1 MMKVNMG
8 LIGISVLIFLI
19 IGSIFFFNKKI
30 EKLNEEL
37 MIIKSFLAD
46 IDDDIHEIEDK
57 FEN

>member
-37 MIIKSFLAD
+37 IIIKSFLAD